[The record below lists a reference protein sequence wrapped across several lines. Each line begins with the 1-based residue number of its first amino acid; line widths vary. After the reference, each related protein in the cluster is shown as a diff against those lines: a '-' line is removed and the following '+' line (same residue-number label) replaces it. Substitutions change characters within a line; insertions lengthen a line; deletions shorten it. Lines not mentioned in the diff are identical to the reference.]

1 MGDARRQF
9 DEEFK
14 RDAVELCRNSDKTLA
29 QVARDLGISRSVLA
43 RWQREQT
50 SYGNRAFPGTGKLM
64 AGTAH
69 EEEIRCLKKELA
81 LAKEERDIL
90 KNIHGRLR
98 TNNR

>member
-43 RWQREQT
+43 RWQRE
-50 SYGNRAFPGTGKLM
+50 
-64 AGTAH
+64 
-69 EEEIRCLKKELA
+69 
-81 LAKEERDIL
+81 
-90 KNIHGRLR
+90 
-98 TNNR
+98 